1 MIRAR
6 ILVSGSVQD
15 VGYRAHVAR
24 IAQSI
29 DMKGIVR
36 NRDDGRVEIFCSA
49 ESKEKIEEFVKKI
62 SAPEFMIIVE
72 KMEIFYEGEEG
83 FESHPHHDN
92 RFAVGY

>member
-6 ILVSGSVQD
+6 IIVSGSVQE

-29 DMKGIVR
+29 EMNGIVR
-36 NRDDGRVEIFCSA
+36 NMDDGRVEIFCSS
-49 ESKEKIEEFVKKI
+49 ESKEKIEEFIKKI
-62 SAPEFMIIVE
+62 SIPEFMIIIE
-72 KMEIFYEGEEG
+72 KTEIFYEGEEG

-92 RFAVGY
+92 KFAVGY